1 MKGPGADVLAVACIV
16 GGGLVAGGV
25 TLALANGSEAPSLEC
40 ATTAGTN
47 PEKAVVSLGDGG
59 LVVVRPDVRV
69 QAVRE
74 CMAQAAEVEGE
85 RVKHVIAERLHQQEA
100 ERGIERTR
108 REVDRARREVDRARR
123 EADRVR
129 ERVDRVR
136 ERVERAR
143 RVDADRAHA
152 LEEAEADRHPEAARR
167 ARIRVL
173 GGDAAEREFVGQEAE
188 GLSRRT
194 FEFQLEG
201 LEDLDVMME
210 GLEETLRIELGEL
223 ENMDF
228 EFEGLEGE
236 RETELRLRLEEAM
249 RRLEERLERVG
260 RGSGS

>member
-25 TLALANGSEAPSLEC
+25 TLALASGSEAPSFEC

-47 PEKAVVSLGDGG
+47 PERAVVSLGDGG

-74 CMAQAAEVEGE
+74 CMAEAAEVEGE
-85 RVKHVIAERLHQQEA
+85 RVKHVIAERLHHQEA
-100 ERGIERTR
+100 ER
-108 REVDRARREVDRARR
+108 EVERARREVERARR

-143 RVDADRAHA
+143 RVDSERAHL
-152 LEEAEADRHPEAARR
+152 LEEEAAEHHRAAPRR

-173 GGDAAEREFVGQEAE
+173 GGDVTERELVEQDAA
-188 GLSRRT
+188 GLPRRT
-194 FEFQLEG
+194 FEFRLQG
-201 LEDLDVMME
+201 LEDLDGMME
-210 GLEETLRIELGEL
+210 GLEESLRIELGEL
-223 ENMDF
+223 EDMEFD
-228 EFEGLEGE
+228 FEGLEGE